1 MERIPLASSVVA
13 SVGYEPQSHTL
24 ELEFTSGRVYQYQA
38 VPRGTFEWLLRANS
52 KGGFF
57 TRMIQ
62 DRYAYCDVT
71 PGLDGGQVDL
81 SEALRASLRAVARDR
96 S

>member
-1 MERIPLASSVVA
+1 MERIPLVSEVIASA
-13 SVGYEPQSHTL
+13 GYHPQTHTL

-38 VPRGTFEWLLRANS
+38 VPRGTFEWLLRAKS

-71 PGLDGGQVDL
+71 PGLDEAQVDL
-81 SEALRASLRAVARDR
+81 SEALRASLRAVALDR
-96 S
+96 P